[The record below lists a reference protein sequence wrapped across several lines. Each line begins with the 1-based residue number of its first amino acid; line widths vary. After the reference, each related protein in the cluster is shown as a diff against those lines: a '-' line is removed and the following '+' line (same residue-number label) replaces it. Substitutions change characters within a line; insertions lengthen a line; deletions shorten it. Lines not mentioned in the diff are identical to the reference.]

1 LTPFEVIEKL
11 KTAIPV
17 GIDES
22 ESQEAVPAN
31 PPETGPLKWRSQMSL
46 ETHLQR
52 IIQISLGTSPENML
66 KTSLEICTELAG
78 GDSGSILGEEGPA
91 LQFLF
96 SDVEKL
102 IGVKVPFDSIAG
114 VTVNQN
120 MVIYTY
126 APSDKRH
133 FDGVDKQIE
142 KQTNYLLSIPIPS
155 IHASASNKKTAK
167 NAGALQILFN
177 ENIFPDLD
185 VRKGPKE
192 FVLSDFKNSDL
203 YSEKFKDVFFLLPMI
218 AFGMEVMNLRQ
229 TSYQVI
235 HELKNKMISSL
246 SWMGYLKDDIRSVSP
261 EAIENEDVLED
272 FSLAESAVH
281 EGAELAKNY
290 LQFTKIYTPNFEIC
304 DLNDILKETA
314 ASAKALA
321 ADFQLSDFSTETN
334 FDDSIKPR
342 ELDAGKLKM
351 AFYNLCKN
359 AVEALAEHKIENPKL
374 TFTSKT
380 EGDSLFVSISDNG
393 PGMPPEIAEN
403 LFIPFKT
410 KKEGGTGLGLTIA
423 KKIIDLHTGSIKCLT
438 GPDGTTFEILI

>member
-1 LTPFEVIEKL
+1 
-11 KTAIPV
+11 
-17 GIDES
+17 
-22 ESQEAVPAN
+22 
-31 PPETGPLKWRSQMSL
+31 MSL
-46 ETHLQR
+46 EQHLQR

-96 SDVEKL
+96 SDVEEL
-102 IGVKVPFDSIAG
+102 IGVRVPFDSIAG

-133 FDGVDKQIE
+133 FDGIDKRIE

-155 IHASASNKKTAK
+155 IHSSSANKKTAK

-185 VRKGPKE
+185 VKAGPQE
-192 FVLSDFKNSDL
+192 FILNDFKQSDL
-203 YSEKFKDVFFLLPMI
+203 YSEKFKNVFFLLPMI

-246 SWMGYLKDDIRSVSP
+246 SWMNYLKDDIRDINSEVL
-261 EAIENEDVLED
+261 ENENVLED
-272 FSLAESAVH
+272 LSLAESAVH

-290 LQFTKIYTPNFEIC
+290 LQFTKIYTPIFEIC
-304 DLNDILKETA
+304 RLNDILKETA
-314 ASAKALA
+314 ASSKALA
-321 ADFQLSDFSTETN
+321 ADFNLEDFSVETI
-334 FDDSIKPR
+334 FDESIQPG
-342 ELDAGKLKM
+342 ELDGGKLKM

-374 TFTSKT
+374 TFTSKS
-380 EGDSLFVSISDNG
+380 EGDALFVSIADNG

-423 KKIIDLHTGSIKCLT
+423 KKIIDLHTGTIKCST
-438 GPDGTTFEILI
+438 GPDGTKFEIQL